1 MSHSVIVQSLVVKPV
16 SLILLC
22 LCLGSVAAALSGC
35 VTEYSGGTQ
44 MSADPD
50 ATVEKRVSLARQY
63 IGVGDWENAKRNL
76 ELAQQIRRSGFERHP
91 NQCEH
96 QASSYLPQ

>member
-1 MSHSVIVQSLVVKPV
+1 MSHSVIVQSLVVKPF
-16 SLILLC
+16 SSIFLC
-22 LCLGSVAAALSGC
+22 LCFGGLAVALSGC

-76 ELAQQIRRSGFERHP
+76 ELAQQID
-91 NQCEH
+91 
-96 QASSYLPQ
+96 PQ